1 MLRFALLFLLTIGS
15 AWADWVAIGKST
27 DFTMYVDPQSL
38 RRNGQIASA
47 WVMGDYTKTQ
57 KKRFPPPVLWVEFDS
72 IKELKNFDCS
82 KGLHRTDKTVIMSG
96 KYGKGDALYSFVSI
110 PDYFPVP
117 NAELDIAQF
126 NYVCTN
132 AR

>member
-1 MLRFALLFLLTIGS
+1 MLRLALLFLLCTSS
-15 AWADWVAIGKST
+15 AWADWIAIGKSP

-38 RRNGQIASA
+38 RRSGNIASA

-57 KKRFPPPVLWVEFDS
+57 KKRFPPPILWVDFDS
-72 IKELKNFDCS
+72 IKELKQFDCS
-82 KGLHRTDKTVIMSG
+82 KGMHRTEKTVIMSG
-96 KYGKGDALYSFVSI
+96 KFGKGDPLYSFASV

-117 NAELDIAQF
+117 NSELDIAQF

>member
-1 MLRFALLFLLTIGS
+1 MFRIALLLLMATGS
-15 AWADWVAIGKST
+15 AWADWVAIGKSS

-38 RRNGQIASA
+38 RRNGNIASA
-47 WVMGDYTKTQ
+47 WIMGDYVKTQ
-57 KKRFPPPVLWVEFDS
+57 KKRFPPPIGWVDFDS
-72 IKELKNFDCS
+72 IKELKNFDCN
-82 KGLHRTDKTVIMSG
+82 KGMHRTDKTVIMSG
-96 KYGKGDALYSFVSI
+96 KLAKGDPLYTFNSV

-117 NAELDIAQF
+117 NSELDIAQF